1 VLLEFVGHPNYR
13 SVIHLATHRA
23 RITITTALQARI
35 PPVRNP
41 AGRTRSPCT
50 IAMAKGEDAG
60 SSRVANILVQGIAWI
75 NIHNF
80 QIVRPRTDLLPPI
93 PKIHRN

>member
-1 VLLEFVGHPNYR
+1 
-13 SVIHLATHRA
+13 
-23 RITITTALQARI
+23 
-35 PPVRNP
+35 
-41 AGRTRSPCT
+41 
-50 IAMAKGEDAG
+50 MAKGEDAG